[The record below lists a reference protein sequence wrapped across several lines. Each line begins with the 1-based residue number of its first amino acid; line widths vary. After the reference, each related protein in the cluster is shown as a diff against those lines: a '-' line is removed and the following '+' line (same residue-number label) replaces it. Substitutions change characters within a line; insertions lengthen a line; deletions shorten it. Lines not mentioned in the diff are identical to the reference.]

1 MFITEGLILYEVIIV
16 SDRKVTGT
24 ALGEILNA
32 TKNYIDSKDLGFEEV
47 DLDITGTPQVPVI
60 GENLTYEQV
69 QNVIGK
75 YFIK

>member
-1 MFITEGLILYEVIIV
+1 M
-16 SDRKVTGT
+16 SDKKVTGT

-60 GENLTYEQV
+60 GENLKYEQV

-75 YFIK
+75 YFNK

>member
-1 MFITEGLILYEVIIV
+1 M

-32 TKNYIDSKDLGFEEV
+32 TKNYIDSRDLGFEEV
-47 DLDITGTPQVPVI
+47 DLDITGIPQVPVI

-69 QNVIGK
+69 QNVIDK
-75 YFIK
+75 YFNK

>member
-1 MFITEGLILYEVIIV
+1 M

-47 DLDITGTPQVPVI
+47 DLDITGIPQIPVI
-60 GENLTYEQV
+60 GENLTQEQV
-69 QNVIGK
+69 QNVIDK
-75 YFIK
+75 YFNKQT

>member
-1 MFITEGLILYEVIIV
+1 M

-47 DLDITGTPQVPVI
+47 DLDITGIPEVPVI
-60 GENLTYEQV
+60 EGSLTQEQV
-69 QNVIGK
+69 QNVIDK
-75 YFIK
+75 YFNKQT

>member
-1 MFITEGLILYEVIIV
+1 M
-16 SDRKVTGT
+16 SNRKVTGT

-47 DLDITGTPQVPVI
+47 DLDITGIPQVPVI

-75 YFIK
+75 YFNK

>member
-1 MFITEGLILYEVIIV
+1 M

-32 TKNYIDSKDLGFEEV
+32 TKNYIDSRDLGFEEV
-47 DLDITGTPQVPVI
+47 DLDITGTPQIPVI

-75 YFIK
+75 YFIKQTKL

>member
-1 MFITEGLILYEVIIV
+1 M
-16 SDRKVTGT
+16 SNRKVTGT

-75 YFIK
+75 YFNK

>member
-1 MFITEGLILYEVIIV
+1 M

-32 TKNYIDSKDLGFEEV
+32 TKNYIDSRDLGFEEV

-69 QNVIGK
+69 QNIINK
-75 YFIK
+75 YFNKQTKL

>member
-1 MFITEGLILYEVIIV
+1 M

-47 DLDITGTPQVPVI
+47 DLDITGIPEVPVI
-60 GENLTYEQV
+60 GENLTQEQV
-69 QNVIGK
+69 QNVIDK
-75 YFIK
+75 YFNKQT

>member
-1 MFITEGLILYEVIIV
+1 MLYEVAIM
-16 SDRKVTGT
+16 SNSKVTGT

-47 DLDITGTPQVPVI
+47 DLDITGIPQVPVI

-69 QNVIGK
+69 QNIINK
-75 YFIK
+75 YFNKQTKL

>member
-1 MFITEGLILYEVIIV
+1 M

-32 TKNYIDSKDLGFEEV
+32 TKNYIDSRDLGFEEV
-47 DLDITGTPQVPVI
+47 DLDITGTPQIPVI

-69 QNVIGK
+69 QNVIDK
-75 YFIK
+75 YFNKQT

>member
-1 MFITEGLILYEVIIV
+1 M

-69 QNVIGK
+69 QNVIDK
-75 YFIK
+75 YFNKQT

>member
-1 MFITEGLILYEVIIV
+1 M

-69 QNVIGK
+69 QNVICK
-75 YFIK
+75 YFNK

>member
-1 MFITEGLILYEVIIV
+1 M

-75 YFIK
+75 YFNK

>member
-1 MFITEGLILYEVIIV
+1 M
-16 SDRKVTGT
+16 SNRKVTGT

-47 DLDITGTPQVPVI
+47 DLDITGSPQVPVI

>member
-1 MFITEGLILYEVIIV
+1 M

-32 TKNYIDSKDLGFEEV
+32 AKNYIDSKDLGFEEA
-47 DLDITGTPQVPVI
+47 DLDITGAPQVPVI

-75 YFIK
+75 YFNK

>member
-1 MFITEGLILYEVIIV
+1 M

-69 QNVIGK
+69 QNVIDK
-75 YFIK
+75 YFNKQTKL